1 MSEPNWGIRE
11 GVGAYAIL
19 VFVSG
24 LASIAMIFTL
34 DDPSQGMDL
43 ENPRVLMGM
52 ILATIV
58 GMVSALFYALN
69 KAGRDAFRWGPLE
82 MDGAL
87 LSVAMVIPVLGF
99 GYGWTL
105 FMETLGFEALP
116 QTIVQGIL
124 ETPSMAV
131 LIMAGT
137 YGIVGAALFEE
148 MLFRGFIQPPC
159 VSRFGVVWGVLMTS
173 MLFGLIHASD
183 PWAII
188 PTMVIGG
195 VAGWLRERTGGLGA
209 PIIFHGTNNL
219 VALILTVAAG

>member
-1 MSEPNWGIRE
+1 
-11 GVGAYAIL
+11 VVAYAIL

-24 LASIAMIFTL
+24 IASIAVVFSL
-34 DDPSQGMDL
+34 DDPSQGMDF

-52 ILATIV
+52 ILATII
-58 GMVSALFYALN
+58 GMVAALLYAVRE
-69 KAGRDAFRWGPLE
+69 AGRDAFRWGPLAA
-82 MDGAL
+82 DWAL
-87 LSVAMVIPVLGF
+87 LSAAMVIPVLGF

-105 FMETLGFEALP
+105 LMETLGFEALP

-124 ETPSMAV
+124 ETPSMAA
-131 LIMAGT
+131 LIMAGA
-137 YGIVGAALFEE
+137 YGILGAAIFEE

-159 VSRFGVVWGVLMTS
+159 VSRFGAVWGVLMTS
-173 MLFGLIHASD
+173 IVFGLIHASD

-209 PIIFHGTNNL
+209 PIIFHAVNNL
-219 VALILTVAAG
+219 IALILTVAAG